1 MIQIFLQ
8 DINPLRCFEFEAQN
22 QTQRWLTNS
31 VGGSLAHLCSNLF
44 FFSGF
49 PFKKKKEKKI
59 INIVY
64 FVFQLPPRH
73 SKTPPPGSV
82 RMWM

>member
-8 DINPLRCFEFEAQN
+8 DINPLRCFEAQN

-49 PFKKKKEKKI
+49 PFKKEKEKKEKK
-59 INIVY
+59 
-64 FVFQLPPRH
+64 
-73 SKTPPPGSV
+73 S
-82 RMWM
+82 